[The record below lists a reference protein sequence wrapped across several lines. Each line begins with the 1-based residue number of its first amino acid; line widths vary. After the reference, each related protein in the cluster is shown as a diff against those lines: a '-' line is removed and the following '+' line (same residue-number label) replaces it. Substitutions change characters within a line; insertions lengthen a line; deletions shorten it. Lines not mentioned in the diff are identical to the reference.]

1 MCQAPYGTGIFLTRK
16 GMIAHSGTSAKYG
29 KGNNFTLIGSRSAAN
44 AIAVWMILS
53 KHGPYRWIQKKLSF
67 TKKRTAWLCNQLTDL
82 EIEYYLNSFS
92 NIMTMTR
99 CDSLDKLRSRFGL
112 VPDDYEKPTSYKI
125 VVMENVSIEKL
136 ELFITELELEIVQKL
151 EPA

>member
-1 MCQAPYGTGIFLTRK
+1 MVRIDGF
-16 GMIAHSGTSAKYG
+16 
-29 KGNNFTLIGSRSAAN
+29 N
-44 AIAVWMILS
+44 
-53 KHGPYRWIQKKLSF
+53 KKLSF

-125 VVMENVSIEKL
+125 VVMEHISIEKL